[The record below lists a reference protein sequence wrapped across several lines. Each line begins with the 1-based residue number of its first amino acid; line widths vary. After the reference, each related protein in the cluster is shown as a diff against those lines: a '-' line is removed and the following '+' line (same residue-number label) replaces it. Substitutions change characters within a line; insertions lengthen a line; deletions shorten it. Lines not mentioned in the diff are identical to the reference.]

1 MRRLSIVGLTVVAV
15 LAVAGPAS
23 ACAGLLSAG
32 GGIPLLRTTTLAAYA
47 DGVEHY
53 VTSFQYA
60 GGGAE
65 FGSIVPLPGVP
76 TKVQRGGAWTL
87 ERLLLETQPQG
98 GLVALATAGQAARS
112 EAQVLQEVRIGALD
126 LTVLHGGGRAVG
138 DWARRHGFALPPD
151 APEVLDFYA
160 DRSPIFL
167 AARYDPEAAAA
178 RGTSIGEGTPVQLTI
193 PTGDPWVPLRI
204 LGLGAAPSDRIDADV
219 FLLTGRRPALLP
231 APAPGLSLETSLPA
245 SAELLADLRG
255 DRGMGWLPERM
266 WLSHLRVDARAGE
279 LDYDLAVDAT
289 GTGMPSA
296 AAAGLAPPGLLGATG
311 SPAGPGILVP
321 LVVAGLGMVSLA
333 LLAQPG
339 RGGR

>member
-1 MRRLSIVGLTVVAV
+1 MRRLWIVGLIVMAM

-23 ACAGLLSAG
+23 ACAGLLSAD

-47 DGVEHY
+47 GGVEHY

-76 TKVQRGGAWTL
+76 TKVRRGGAWTL
-87 ERLLLETQPQG
+87 ERLLLETQSQQD
-98 GLVALATAGQAARS
+98 GLVALSTADQAARS

-126 LTVLHGGGRAVG
+126 LTVLRGGGRAVG
-138 DWARRHGFALPPD
+138 DWARRHGFSLPPD

-167 AARYDPEAAAA
+167 AARYDPETAAA
-178 RGTSIGEGTPVQLTI
+178 RGTSIGEGTPVHLTI

-219 FLLTGRRPALLP
+219 FLLTERRPALLP
-231 APAPGLSLETSLPA
+231 VPAPGLSLQTSQRA
-245 SAELLADLRG
+245 SAELLTDLRG
-255 DRGMGWLPERM
+255 DRGMGWLPEDM
-266 WLSHLRVDARAGE
+266 WLSHLRVGARARE
-279 LDYDLAVDAT
+279 LDYDLAVDAS

-296 AAAGLAPPGLLGATG
+296 TAAG
-311 SPAGPGILVP
+311 
-321 LVVAGLGMVSLA
+321 LA
-333 LLAQPG
+333 LLAQPARG
-339 RGGR
+339 RR